1 MSPALLRWYKYS
13 LIHSTN
19 GYPCRTAPGP
29 IPGTEE
35 MAKDMVCSNAQVFN
49 DIQCSEGAPH
59 RVAEGRIVT

>member
-1 MSPALLRWYKYS
+1 M
-13 LIHSTN
+13 IHSTN
-19 GYPCRTAPGP
+19 RYPCRTAPGP

-49 DIQCSEGAPH
+49 DIQCSEGGPH